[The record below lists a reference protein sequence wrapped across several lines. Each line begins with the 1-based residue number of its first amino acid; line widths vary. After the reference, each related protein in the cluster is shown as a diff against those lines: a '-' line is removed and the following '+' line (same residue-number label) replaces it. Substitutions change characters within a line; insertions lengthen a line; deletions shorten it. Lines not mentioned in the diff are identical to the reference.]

1 MEQNG
6 NLYKQTQNYNFDH
19 ALKNTYEVQWRV
31 RERSGMAESAF
42 RQANS
47 GHHLEKRLEGAELG
61 AGRPVM
67 KLLQGFRQG
76 GWWLRWV
83 GALERNKGIQG
94 LLSGGGV

>member
-1 MEQNG
+1 M
-6 NLYKQTQNYNFDH
+6 
-19 ALKNTYEVQWRV
+19 
-31 RERSGMAESAF
+31 REGSGMAESAF
-42 RQANS
+42 QQANC
-47 GHHLEKRLEGAELG
+47 GRHLEKRLEGAEVG
-61 AGRPVM
+61 GGRPVR